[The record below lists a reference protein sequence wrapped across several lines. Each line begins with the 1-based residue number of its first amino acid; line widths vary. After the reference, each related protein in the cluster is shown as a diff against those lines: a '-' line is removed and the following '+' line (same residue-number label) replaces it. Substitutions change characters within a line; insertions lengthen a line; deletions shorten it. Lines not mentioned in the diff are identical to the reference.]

1 VVAAGS
7 GQRFG
12 APKQFLELAGR
23 PVVDWSVAAAR
34 SVADGVVVVVPEG
47 SEAIVTD
54 ADGVDG
60 RRTPWTSGADQVVVG
75 GPTRAASVRAGLA
88 AVPIDASIV
97 VVHDGVR
104 PLASR
109 HLFDAVVAAVREG
122 AAGAVPG
129 VPLGDTVK
137 RVEGGTV
144 VATVDRRGL
153 VLVQTPQAFDAAV
166 LRRAHAD
173 EPDATDD
180 AGLLEAIGAEVRV
193 VEGDPGNVK
202 ITRPGDVQLVEG
214 LLDRSGGRSDARR
227 SDG

>member
-1 VVAAGS
+1 MVAAGS